1 MKQIKEFQS
10 TFFAI
15 LVGTLFF
22 HYYFLTNFKVS
33 GPEVFVGDVKE
44 VKEISKGI
52 FPQSEVSFEVSEMF
66 NGMVVK
72 TKKIVKVAHRRP
84 LKIEVGKT
92 YSVKAVKDWLC
103 SYSKS

>member
-1 MKQIKEFQS
+1 MKQFKELQS

-15 LVGTLFF
+15 LFGTLFF

-44 VKEISKGI
+44 VKEISKGL
-52 FPQSEVSFEVSEMF
+52 FPLAEVSFEVSEMF

-72 TKKIVKVAHRRP
+72 GKKVVKVAHHGP

-92 YSVKAVKDWLC
+92 YTVKAVKDWLC

>member
-1 MKQIKEFQS
+1 MKQIKELQS
-10 TFFAI
+10 TFLAI
-15 LVGTLFF
+15 LFGTLFF

-44 VKEISKGI
+44 VKEITKGI
-52 FPQSEVSFEVSEMF
+52 FPRAEVSFEVSEML

-72 TKKIVKVAHRRP
+72 TKKVVKVPHHGP

-92 YSVKAVKDWLC
+92 YSVRAVKDWLC
-103 SYSKS
+103 SYTKS